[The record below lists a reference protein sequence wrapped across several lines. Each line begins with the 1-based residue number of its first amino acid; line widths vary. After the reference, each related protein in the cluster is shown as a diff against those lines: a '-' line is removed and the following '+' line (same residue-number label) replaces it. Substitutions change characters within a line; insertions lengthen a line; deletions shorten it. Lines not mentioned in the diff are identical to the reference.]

1 MHTIVIMV
9 TKFSKLRE
17 KEVINIC
24 NGKRIGC
31 VSDIELDLNTGRV
44 LRLVIPKS
52 GKCFGFSTVKNT
64 LYIPWQNIEKIGDD
78 TILVRY
84 AELTP

>member
-1 MHTIVIMV
+1 MHTFVIMI

-17 KEVINIC
+17 KEVINIR

-31 VSDIELDLNTGRV
+31 VSDIELDLNTGRI

-52 GKCFGFSTVKNT
+52 GKYFGFSTGKNT

-84 AELTP
+84 AELSP